1 MPRSQDSIG
10 SVRTVVFPVNLVRM
24 DQREFETDQ
33 EVRRRAFDWLER
45 ETGDGEDVLARDR
58 LLRGFEFQGR
68 RVGLM
73 SPAQGIFKP
82 AVLSECPLS
91 ITTAPKGPY
100 SDGFLDN
107 HYLLYRY
114 RGTDPNHRDNRGL
127 RRAMELRLPLIY
139 LFGMAPGR
147 YLPVWPVYIVNDN
160 PGDLSFTVAADYRD
174 TIVDQVGRQLL
185 EAAND
190 DLEADIRRRYQT
202 AAVQQRVHQ
211 RAFRERVLLAYRE
224 QCAMCRL
231 RHREL
236 LDASHII
243 PDRDERGEPVVS
255 NGLSL
260 CKIHHTA
267 FDRGIVGVAPDY
279 RVEVREDILEEVDGP
294 MLEHGIKQLHGSAL
308 QLPRKK
314 QDRPNRD
321 ALEWRYREFRQG

>member
-1 MPRSQDSIG
+1 MRERG
-10 SVRTVVFPVNLVRM
+10 FPVNLVRM
-24 DQREFETDQ
+24 DQREFEKHQ
-33 EVRRRAFDWLER
+33 YVRRLAFDWLER
-45 ETGDGEDVLARDR
+45 QTNGGEDVLPRDL
-58 LLRGFEFQGR
+58 LLRGFEFEGR

-82 AVLSECPLS
+82 AVLLECPLS
-91 ITTAPKGPY
+91 ITTAPNGPY
-100 SDGFLDN
+100 RDGFLDD

-114 RGTDPNHRDNRGL
+114 RGTDPEHPDNRGL

-160 PGDLSFTVAADYRD
+160 PGDLSFAVAADYRD
-174 TIVDQVGRQLL
+174 TIVDQVGRQLG
-185 EAAND
+185 AAND
-190 DLEADIRRRYQT
+190 DLETDIRRRYQT

-211 RAFRERVLLAYRE
+211 RAFRERVLLAYSE

-231 RHREL
+231 QHREL

-243 PDRDERGEPVVS
+243 PDLEEGGEPAVS

-267 FDRGIVGVAPDY
+267 FDRGIVGVSPDY
-279 RVEVREDILEEVDGP
+279 QVEVRQDILEEVDGP
-294 MLEHGIKQLHGSAL
+294 MLEHGLKELHGSLL
-308 QLPRKK
+308 QLPGKK
-314 QDRPNRD
+314 RDRPDRE
-321 ALEWRYREFRQG
+321 ALEWRYREFRQA

>member
-1 MPRSQDSIG
+1 MRD
-10 SVRTVVFPVNLVRM
+10 RAFTVNLVGM
-24 DQREFETDQ
+24 DQEEFERHQ
-33 EVRRRAFDWLER
+33 KVRRLAFDWLER
-45 ETGDGEDVLARDR
+45 ETSAGEDVLSRDR
-58 LLRGFEFQGR
+58 LLSGFEFQGN

-100 SDGFLDN
+100 SDGFLDD
-107 HYLLYRY
+107 HFLLYRY
-114 RGTDPNHRDNRGL
+114 RGTDPEHRDNRGL

-174 TIVDQVGRQLL
+174 TIADQVGRQLL

-190 DLEADIRRRYQT
+190 DVETDIRRRYQT

-211 RAFRERVLLAYRE
+211 RAFRERVLLAYSE

-243 PDRDERGEPVVS
+243 PDQDERGDPTVS

-267 FDRGIVGVAPDY
+267 FDRGIVGVTPDY

-294 MLEHGIKQLHGSAL
+294 MLEHGIKQLHGNTL
-308 QLPRKK
+308 QLPQKRRD
-314 QDRPNRD
+314 QPDRE
-321 ALEWRYREFRQG
+321 ALEWRYRVFRQA

>member
-1 MPRSQDSIG
+1 MRQQWLHTE
-10 SVRTVVFPVNLVRM
+10 SVCNLVAM
-24 DQREFETDQ
+24 DQQEFEHHWLI
-33 EVRRRAFDWLER
+33 RRLAFEWLEQQTNR
-45 ETGDGEDVLARDR
+45 GEDVLPRDV
-58 LLRGFEFQGR
+58 LLRGFGFRGR

-82 AVLSECPLS
+82 AVLTQCPLS

-100 SDGFLDN
+100 NDGFLDD

-114 RGTDPNHRDNRGL
+114 RGTDPEHPDNRGL
-127 RRAMELRLPLIY
+127 RLAMELRLPLIY

-147 YLPVWPVYIVNDN
+147 YLPVWPVYVVNDN
-160 PGDLSFTVAADYRD
+160 PGGLCFTVAADYRH
-174 TIVDQVGRQLL
+174 TIVDQVGRHL

-190 DLEADIRRRYQT
+190 DLEVQIRRRYQT
-202 AAVQQRVHQ
+202 AAVQRRVHQ
-211 RAFRERVLLAYRE
+211 RAFRERVLRAYDE

-243 PDRDERGEPVVS
+243 PDQDDHGEPTVS

-267 FDRGIVGVAPDY
+267 FDRGIVGVSPNF
-279 RVEVREDILEEVDGP
+279 RVEVRQDILEEVDGP
-294 MLEHGIKQLHGSAL
+294 MLEHGIKELHGSAL

-314 QDRPNRD
+314 RDRPDRD
-321 ALEWRYREFRQG
+321 ALEWRYREFRRA